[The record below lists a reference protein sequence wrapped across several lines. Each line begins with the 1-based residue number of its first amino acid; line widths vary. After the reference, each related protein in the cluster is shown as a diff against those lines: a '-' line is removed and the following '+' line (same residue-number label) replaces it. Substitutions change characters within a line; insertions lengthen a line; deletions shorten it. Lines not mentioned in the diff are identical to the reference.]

1 MLLGSCL
8 CYVLGIKGQEERK
21 KWKSGQ
27 EERKNWKSTGRG
39 KSLFTNNQVIQA
51 GANIEIDKGQL
62 PEYKY
67 FLTCPGSSVD
77 RQKQGYCAQ

>member
-1 MLLGSCL
+1 MQLE
-8 CYVLGIKGQEERK
+8 IKGQEERK

-27 EERKNWKSTGRG
+27 EERKKWKSTGRG

-62 PEYKY
+62 PEY
-67 FLTCPGSSVD
+67 
-77 RQKQGYCAQ
+77 